1 MKPQNIVVTSSERRR
16 AGQYSDVS
24 VIAFGIAPPSPSPV
38 TKRHTISSVRLPALA
53 DAALAMP
60 KHATHASSRRLRPN
74 RSPNGPN
81 TSAPAIS
88 PANPAPNTG
97 ASRAGD
103 KPHSARMTGAMNPI
117 DAVSNPSIATIRKHR
132 TTIAA

>member
-16 AGQYSDVS
+16 DGQYSDVS
-24 VIAFGIAPPSPSPV
+24 VIAFGIAPPSPRPV
-38 TKRHTISSVRLPALA
+38 TKRHAISSCRPPAPA

-60 KHATHASSRRLRPN
+60 KHATHASSSRLRPK

-88 PANPAPNTG
+88 PASPAPNTG
-97 ASRAGD
+97 ASCAGVS
-103 KPHSARMTGAMNPI
+103 PHCARITGAMNPI
-117 DAVSNPSIATIRKHR
+117 DAVSKPSIATIRKHSA
-132 TTIAA
+132 TIAA

>member
-16 AGQYSDVS
+16 AGQYSEVS
-24 VIAFGIAPPSPSPV
+24 VIAFGIAPPKPAV
-38 TKRHTISSVRLPALA
+38 TKRHAISSVRPPALA

-60 KHATHASSRRLRPN
+60 KHATQASSSRLRPN

-88 PANPAPNTG
+88 PAGPRRTPVRAARATAPIPRG
-97 ASRAGD
+97 
-103 KPHSARMTGAMNPI
+103 
-117 DAVSNPSIATIRKHR
+117 
-132 TTIAA
+132 

>member
-38 TKRHTISSVRLPALA
+38 TKRHAISSVTPPALA
-53 DAALAMP
+53 DAALATP
-60 KHATHASSRRLRPN
+60 KHATQASSSRLRPN

-81 TSAPAIS
+81 ASAPAIS
-88 PANPAPNTG
+88 PASPAPNTG
-97 ASRAGD
+97 ASCAGD
-103 KPHSARMTGAMNPI
+103 SCHSARITGATNPI
-117 DAVSNPSIATIRKHR
+117 DAVSNPSIATMRKHN
-132 TTIAA
+132 TTIAI

>member
-16 AGQYSDVS
+16 AGQYSEVS
-24 VIAFGIAPPSPSPV
+24 VIAFGIAPPVAPV
-38 TKRHTISSVRLPALA
+38 TKRHAISSVRPPALA

-60 KHATHASSRRLRPN
+60 KHATQASSSRLRPN

-88 PANPAPNTG
+88 PAGPRRTPVRAARATAPF
-97 ASRAGD
+97 RAD
-103 KPHSARMTGAMNPI
+103 DGAMNPI
-117 DAVSNPSIATIRKHR
+117 DAVSKPSIATIRKHR